1 MEKVVEALAS
11 SLGSNFRLLSS
22 SKAEHRL
29 QNSHGIIATS
39 NMSSVTWTWPSLSV
53 EDIICTPKG
62 VWCAAPSASI
72 ASAQFCEIANGS
84 GGGSVDAIDQ
94 FRVTFLLAP
103 SVIRNKT
110 SINTWKSHSAIS
122 IAVLESKLPHAAKT
136 RHLRTSLLSPIA
148 PAFNYAASAGKYK
161 IDKPCQS
168 LLSPLANPFRP
179 GIGQSPV
186 EQKTHSRVPDGRMKK
201 SAAQDLP
208 MNAYIQGLDDATASK
223 SPPVPTP
230 IQDRVPKLEPTWS
243 DVVKA
248 QCSGEE
254 MSTKPVLS
262 ATTAPVTST
271 SPANL
276 DQRILQDVQELKRLG
291 SWEAF
296 VKSKRCFS
304 DFANLDNIRGHP
316 AHRLLQFYRQRGAPV
331 KMKSKPWSREQISA
345 ALSRGAHQS
354 CFAYMDFLREEFTDM
369 MEKGQWVIL
378 PASTV
383 ESLPGLQV
391 SPPGVVPQRER
402 RPRWICDYTFSGV
415 NGDTLPLAALDA
427 MQFGHALD
435 RILREIILAD
445 PSLGPV
451 QLMKVDL
458 SDGFYRVNLN
468 IDDIPKLGVAFPTE
482 PGQEPLIALP
492 LVLPMGWKNS
502 PPIFSTATETI
513 ADLANQRI
521 QAGVTPAPH
530 PMDETAEAVV
540 PMNPMHPEKPAHQIT
555 NMNTYLPLQHDD
567 EEDSPQSVVTTSN
580 KCTDREEW
588 YRKPRPSRD
597 VSQKSRSRQGKA
609 SNTNTTSVDSHGTST
624 PNSDKQ
630 QRPSSTL
637 SVPVAQASEA
647 ISNVE
652 QTSQLSVNV
661 PSDPSHQVVSSCA
674 SKSCG
679 SIPSGTQN
687 HNIISPEAV
696 ASIAQQV
703 NPPCWDHQ
711 SALRVPTV
719 RDPSLPSTNK
729 PVSYVDIF
737 VDDFVGL
744 AQGSS
749 NSRRVRRILM
759 HAIDDVFRPLES
771 SDNAYRRAPVSV
783 KKLAKGDCSWSTI
796 KLVLGWIINTVSMTI
811 HLPPH
816 RVERLAE
823 ILASIPITQKRTSV
837 KKWHK
842 VLGELRSMAL
852 ALPGARNLFSQM
864 QHALTN
870 KVKGRVNLNKGVH
883 QAVEDFRWLL
893 SDIVN
898 HPTSIAK
905 LVPLL
910 PSAEGHH
917 DASGLGAGGVW
928 FPADHLVPREGF
940 ENKPVVW
947 RLKWP
952 QYIID
957 KLVTSE
963 NPNGTISNSDFELAG
978 GLLHLEALSQ
988 CFDIR
993 ERTVLSKTD
1002 NLNTLFWQRKGS
1014 ATTEKVPAHLLRL
1027 FGIHQHFLLLRNTC
1041 VCVSSLST
1049 F

>member
-1 MEKVVEALAS
+1 MP
-11 SLGSNFRLLSS
+11 
-22 SKAEHRL
+22 
-29 QNSHGIIATS
+29 SHGEHQSILECKPSTAPVDS
-39 NMSSVTWTWPSLSV
+39 NLT
-53 EDIICTPKG
+53 
-62 VWCAAPSASI
+62 
-72 ASAQFCEIANGS
+72 
-84 GGGSVDAIDQ
+84 
-94 FRVTFLLAP
+94 R
-103 SVIRNKT
+103 
-110 SINTWKSHSAIS
+110 SH
-122 IAVLESKLPHAAKT
+122 H
-136 RHLRTSLLSPIA
+136 SPW
-148 PAFNYAASAGKYK
+148 
-161 IDKPCQS
+161 
-168 LLSPLANPFRP
+168 
-179 GIGQSPV
+179 
-186 EQKTHSRVPDGRMKK
+186 
-201 SAAQDLP
+201 
-208 MNAYIQGLDDATASK
+208 NAYIQGLDDATASK
-223 SPPVPTP
+223 LPPVSTTS
-230 IQDRVPKLEPTWS
+230 QDGVPKIEPTWS

-254 MSTKPVLS
+254 MITKSLAP

-276 DQRILQDVQELKRLG
+276 DQRILQDVEELKRLG
-291 SWEAF
+291 SWEVF
-296 VKSKRCFS
+296 VKSKRCVS
-304 DFANLDNIRGHP
+304 DFANLDNVRGHP

-331 KMKSKPWSREQISA
+331 KMKNKPWSRDQISA
-345 ALSRGAHQS
+345 ALSRGAHKS
-354 CFAYMDFLREEFTDM
+354 CFAHMDFLREEFTDM
-369 MEKGQWVIL
+369 MENGQWVIL
-378 PASTV
+378 PASAV

-391 SPPGVVPQRER
+391 SPPGVVPQRKR

-530 PMDETAEAVV
+530 LMDEKAEAVV
-540 PMNPMHPEKPAHQIT
+540 PMNPMHPEQPAHQIT
-555 NMNTYLPLQHDD
+555 NMNSYIPLQHKA
-567 EEDSPQSVVTTSN
+567 EEDSPQTIVTMSN
-580 KCTDREEW
+580 KWTDQEEW
-588 YRKPRPSRD
+588 YSKPRPSRD
-597 VSQKSRSRQGKA
+597 VSQKSRSRKGKA
-609 SNTNTTSVDSHGTST
+609 ANVNTTSVDSQGT
-624 PNSDKQ
+624 PIPHSDKPL
-630 QRPSSTL
+630 RPSGTF
-637 SVPVAQASEA
+637 PVAQACDA
-647 ISNVE
+647 ISDVD
-652 QTSQLSVNV
+652 QMPQLLVTF
-661 PSDPSHQVVSSCA
+661 PSDPSHQVMSSCA

-679 SIPSGTQN
+679 SLPSGTQN
-687 HNIISPEAV
+687 HNIIRPEAV
-696 ASIAQQV
+696 TSLAQQV
-703 NPPCWDHQ
+703 NPPCWDPK
-711 SALRVPTV
+711 SPALQVPIV
-719 RDPSLPSTNK
+719 RDPSLPSTDK

-771 SDNAYRRAPVSV
+771 ADNAYRRAPVSV

-823 ILASIPITQKRTSV
+823 ILSSIPITQKRTSV

-842 VLGELRSMAL
+842 VLGELRLMAL
-852 ALPGARNLFSQM
+852 ALPGARNLFRQM

-893 SDIVN
+893 SDIFN
-898 HPTSIAK
+898 RSTSIAE

-928 FPADHLVPREGF
+928 FPAIVHLVPREGF

-957 KLVTSE
+957 QLVTSK
-963 NPNGTISNSDFELAG
+963 NLNGTISNSDFELAG
-978 GLLHLEALSQ
+978 GVTAPRS
-988 CFDIR
+988 
-993 ERTVLSKTD
+993 
-1002 NLNTLFWQRKGS
+1002 TL
-1014 ATTEKVPAHLLRL
+1014 PML
-1027 FGIHQHFLLLRNTC
+1027 
-1041 VCVSSLST
+1041 
-1049 F
+1049 